1 MTPKQVERMK
11 VPLLDLQAQYA
22 TIRDDVRAAIDR
34 VFESQQ
40 FVLSAE
46 VQVLEEEI
54 ARYSQTKFGVGC
66 ASGSDAL
73 LLALMSCGVGDG
85 DEVITTPFSFF
96 ATASAITR
104 LGARPVF
111 VDIDEH
117 TYNIR
122 PSLVTDAI
130 TERTKA
136 IVAVHLYGQCAE
148 MDPLIELAGS
158 GGPPASLSESARQ
171 RGIPII
177 EDAAQA
183 IGAEDHGRRAGSM
196 GTIGCLS
203 FYPSKNLGGAGD
215 GGMLVTNDLDH
226 ARRLHMLRVHGE
238 ERKYFHKLVGLNSRL
253 DALQAAVLRVKL
265 PHLDA
270 WTVARQR
277 NAQQYELM
285 FGDAGLSEKLGLP
298 FVRTGARHI
307 FHQFVIRVRDGG
319 RDALREHLR
328 ARGIG
333 TDVYYPVPLHLQ
345 ECFAFLGY
353 KEGDFPIAEAA
364 AQETLALPVYPEL
377 TADQQD
383 YVVSLVAEFFRS

>member
-1 MTPKQVERMK
+1 VTPKPVESMK
-11 VPLLDLQAQYA
+11 VPLLDLRAQYA

-34 VFESQQ
+34 VFESQR
-40 FVLSAE
+40 FVLGAE
-46 VQVLEEEI
+46 VQALEEEI
-54 ARYSQTKFGVGC
+54 ARYSQTKFAIGC

-111 VDIDEH
+111 VDIDEQ

-122 PSLVTDAI
+122 PSLVADAI

-136 IVAVHLYGQCAE
+136 IVPVHLYGHCAE

-158 GGPPASLSESARQ
+158 GGPPASLSESTQR

-196 GTIGCLS
+196 GAIGCFS
-203 FYPSKNLGGAGD
+203 FYPSKNLGGPGD
-215 GGMLVTNDLDH
+215 GGMLVTNDLEH
-226 ARRLHMLRVHGE
+226 ARRLRMLRVHGE
-238 ERKYFHKLVGLNSRL
+238 ERRYFNKLVGLNSRL

-285 FGDAGLSEKLGLP
+285 FGDAGLSEKFGLP
-298 FVRTGARHI
+298 LVRTGARHI
-307 FHQFVIRVRDGG
+307 FHQFVIRVRDGR

-353 KEGDFPIAEAA
+353 KEGDFPTAEAA

-377 TADQQD
+377 TAEQQD
-383 YVVSLVAEFFRS
+383 YVVSAIKDF

>member
-1 MTPKQVERMK
+1 MTPKQVESMK

-22 TIRDDVRAAIDR
+22 TIRDDVRAAVDR
-34 VFESQQ
+34 IFDSQQ

-46 VQVLEEEI
+46 VQALEEEI
-54 ARYSQTKFGVGC
+54 ARYSQTKFAIGC

-73 LLALMSCGVGDG
+73 LLALMSSGVGDG

-111 VDIDEH
+111 VDVDEQ
-117 TYNIR
+117 TYNIK
-122 PSLVTDAI
+122 PSLVAEAI

-136 IVAVHLYGQCAE
+136 IVPVHLYGQCAE

-171 RGIPII
+171 HGIPII

-196 GTIGCLS
+196 GAIGCLS

-215 GGMLVTNDLDH
+215 GGMLLTNDLEH

-238 ERKYFHKLVGLNSRL
+238 ERKYFHKVVGLNSRL

-285 FGDAGLSEKLGLP
+285 FGDAGLAEKIDLP

-307 FHQFVIRVRDGG
+307 FHQFVIRVRDGR

-353 KEGDFPIAEAA
+353 QPGDFPIAEAA

-383 YVVSLVAEFFRS
+383 YVVSAIKEF

>member
-11 VPLLDLQAQYA
+11 VPLVNLQAQYA
-22 TIRDDVRAAIDR
+22 TIRDEVRAAIDR

-40 FVLSAE
+40 FVLGAE
-46 VQVLEEEI
+46 VQALEEEI
-54 ARYSQTKFGVGC
+54 ARYSQTRFAIGC

-73 LLALMSCGVGDG
+73 LLALMSCGVGEG

-111 VDIDEH
+111 VDVDER

-122 PSLVTDAI
+122 PSRVSEAI

-136 IVAVHLYGQCAE
+136 IVPVHLYGQCAE
-148 MDPLIELAGS
+148 MNPLIELSQA
-158 GGPPASLSESARQ
+158 
-171 RGIPII
+171 RGIPIV

-183 IGAEDHGRRAGSM
+183 IGAEDRGRRAGSM
-196 GTIGCLS
+196 GMIGCFS

-238 ERKYFHKLVGLNSRL
+238 ERRYFNKLVGLNSRL
-253 DALQAAVLRVKL
+253 DALQAVVLRVKL
-265 PHLDA
+265 RRLDA

-285 FGDAGLSEKLGLP
+285 FGDAGLTGKFDLP
-298 FVRTGARHI
+298 FLPSGARHI
-307 FHQFVIRVRDGG
+307 FHQFVIRLRDGR
-319 RDALREHLR
+319 RDALLDHLR
-328 ARGIG
+328 ERGVG

-345 ECFAFLGY
+345 ECFAYLDY
-353 KEGDFPIAEAA
+353 KKGDFPIAEAA

-377 TADQQD
+377 TPEQLD
-383 YVVSLVAEFFRS
+383 YVVSAIRDF

>member
-1 MTPKQVERMK
+1 MTPKQIESMK

-22 TIRDDVRAAIDR
+22 TIREDVRAAIDR

-46 VQVLEEEI
+46 VQALEEEI
-54 ARYSQTKFGVGC
+54 ARYSQTKFAVGC

-73 LLALMSCGVGDG
+73 VLALMSCGVGDG

-111 VDIDEH
+111 VDVDEQ
-117 TYNIR
+117 TYNLN
-122 PSLVTDAI
+122 PSLVADAI

-136 IVAVHLYGQCAE
+136 IVPVHLYGQCAE
-148 MDPLIELAGS
+148 MDPLIKLAGS
-158 GGPPASLSESARQ
+158 GGPATLLSEPARQ

-196 GTIGCLS
+196 GAIGCFS

-226 ARRLHMLRVHGE
+226 ARHLHMLRVHGE
-238 ERKYFHKLVGLNSRL
+238 ERKYFNKVVGLNSRL

-285 FGDAGLSEKLGLP
+285 FGDAGIADKIDLP
-298 FVRTGARHI
+298 FVRIGARHI
-307 FHQFVIRVRDGG
+307 FHQFVIRVRNGR

-328 ARGIG
+328 ARGVG
-333 TDVYYPVPLHLQ
+333 TDIYYPVPLHLQ

-353 KEGDFPIAEAA
+353 HPGDFPIAEAA

-377 TADQQD
+377 TTEQQN
-383 YVVSLVAEFFRS
+383 YVVSAIKDF